1 MIFDISGLTKA
12 WNHIVANFIHIYR
25 LKNQF
30 FVILSLTI
38 AKLERF
44 FFANVL
50 FFIMGNHIFDGNN
63 VFCHTNTSNVIKV
76 KTYQA
81 SVC

>member
-1 MIFDISGLTKA
+1 MIFDISGQTKA

-44 FFANVL
+44 FFCER
-50 FFIMGNHIFDGNN
+50 FIFYNGKSYIRW
-63 VFCHTNTSNVIKV
+63 K
-76 KTYQA
+76 
-81 SVC
+81 